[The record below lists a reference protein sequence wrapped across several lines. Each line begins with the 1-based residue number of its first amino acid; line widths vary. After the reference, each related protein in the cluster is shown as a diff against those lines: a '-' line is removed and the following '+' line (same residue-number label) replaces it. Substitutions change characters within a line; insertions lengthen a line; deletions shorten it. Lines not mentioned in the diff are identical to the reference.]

1 MRQVNPTY
9 KLRVKSSELRVMSVH
24 LGIQNL
30 EFGMRN
36 WELGIGK
43 FLMGILIL
51 LLSFSAEAQEVR
63 TSVDTSSIKI
73 GEQITYGITVEAE
86 AEDMVVF
93 PEGQT
98 FEPLEMVE
106 SFPVDTSKVEGKYE
120 LLKKYA
126 LTQWDSGR
134 YTIPQQKI
142 IINNREF
149 LTDSLLVEVNDVVV
163 DTTKQKLFPIK
174 PAVEVP
180 SRFEIPGWAWW
191 LLAIVILG
199 VLIFLFFRRKKKKEE
214 AAKRLPP
221 YEQAI
226 LELRKLDESHLLEN
240 REIKEYYS
248 QLSAAVRRYLDEEVF
263 DHAMESTT
271 GELVAYLEAEK
282 NNRGLSL
289 TRNPDLT

>member
-163 DTTKQKLFPIK
+163 DTTKQKLFRDTAGP
-174 PAVEVP
+174 
-180 SRFEIPGWAWW
+180 
-191 LLAIVILG
+191 
-199 VLIFLFFRRKKKKEE
+199 
-214 AAKRLPP
+214 
-221 YEQAI
+221 
-226 LELRKLDESHLLEN
+226 
-240 REIKEYYS
+240 
-248 QLSAAVRRYLDEEVF
+248 AAVPLR
-263 DHAMESTT
+263 
-271 GELVAYLEAEK
+271 
-282 NNRGLSL
+282 
-289 TRNPDLT
+289 